1 MSTVASL
8 LRARIGDTH
17 PGYIFEGRT
26 YSWDEVVSQSAIRA
40 SILNDLFADGRPPH
54 VGILLE
60 NTPEYLF
67 WIGGAALT
75 GACIVGINPTRR
87 GSELERD
94 IQHTDCQV
102 IISDENGMKLLEGL
116 DTGVENANTIDVD
129 SQEHQELL
137 AQHQNA
143 PLPENEPDENSILF
157 LLFTSGSTSA
167 PKAVVC
173 TNQRM
178 AVASV
183 RAGQIYGVT
192 SEEVC
197 YCPMPLFHGNALMA
211 CWGPALAVGA
221 TVVLRRKFSASNFM
235 SDIREHGCTY
245 FTYVGR
251 TIAYILGQPANG
263 DDKHNKLRL
272 GFGTEASALDRE
284 RFLERFGCDL
294 VEGYGSSESVVA
306 IIRTPDTPAN
316 ALGKE
321 RADMAGQVFI
331 IDPDT
336 NAECPRVQFD
346 EFGAIVNPECIGEIV
361 SKSGGTSF
369 EGYYN
374 NREAS
379 TERVRNGW
387 YWTGDLGYRD
397 DDGFF
402 YFGGRSA
409 DWLRVDS
416 ENFAAGPVENIV
428 SRFPEVV
435 MAAVYPVPDPTT
447 GDMVMA
453 AIEMTESSVFSPQKF
468 DDFLSQQRDLGTKW
482 SPQIVRV
489 IQAMPLTA
497 NNKVHKP
504 PLRSSKWQTNDT
516 LYWRPERNQPLR
528 LMSESDKQELEARFA
543 ANGRAHILS
552 TL

>member
-8 LRARIGDTH
+8 LRARVGDTH

-435 MAAVYPVPDPTT
+435 MAAVYPVPDPIT

-528 LMSESDKQELEARFA
+528 LMSETDKQELEARFA

>member
-8 LRARIGDTH
+8 LRARIGDSH
-17 PGYIFEGRT
+17 PGYVFEGLT
-26 YSWDEVVSQSAIRA
+26 YTWDEVVSESAVRA
-40 SILNDLFADGRPPH
+40 AILSGLLVDGRPPH
-54 VGILLE
+54 VGVLLE
-60 NTPEYLF
+60 NTPDYLF
-67 WIGGAALT
+67 WIGGAALI

-87 GSELERD
+87 GGELERD

-102 IISDENGMKLLEGL
+102 IISDRIGMKLLEGL
-116 DTGVENANTIDVD
+116 HTGVESRNIIDVD
-129 SQEHQELL
+129 SDEHRELVEQNRN
-137 AQHQNA
+137 AQ
-143 PLPENEPDENSILF
+143 LPDNEPDENSILF

-235 SDIREHGCTY
+235 SDIREHDCTY

-528 LMSESDKQELEARFA
+528 LMSETDKQELEARFA

>member
-8 LRARIGDTH
+8 LRARVGDIH

-26 YSWDEVVSQSAIRA
+26 YSWDEVVSESAIRA
-40 SILNDLFADGRPPH
+40 SILDGLLADGRPPH

-67 WIGGAALT
+67 WIGGAALI

-251 TIAYILGQPANG
+251 TIAYILGQPANA

-284 RFLERFGCDL
+284 RFFERFGCDL

-435 MAAVYPVPDPTT
+435 MAAVYPVPDPIT

-528 LMSESDKQELEARFA
+528 LMSETDKQELEARFA
-543 ANGRAHILS
+543 ENGRAHILS

>member
-8 LRARIGDTH
+8 LRARVGDTH

-26 YSWDEVVSQSAIRA
+26 YSWDEVVSESAIRA
-40 SILNDLFADGRPPH
+40 SILNGLLADGRPPH

-67 WIGGAALT
+67 WIGGAALI

-87 GSELERD
+87 GAELERD

-102 IISDENGMKLLEGL
+102 IISDETGMKFLEGL
-116 DTGVENANTIDVD
+116 QTGVKNANTIDVD
-129 SQEHQELL
+129 SQDHQKLL

-143 PLPENEPDENSILF
+143 PLPDNEPDENSILF

-178 AVASV
+178 AIASE

-272 GFGTEASALDRE
+272 GFGTEASSLDRE
-284 RFLERFGCDL
+284 RFFERFGCDL

-428 SRFPEVV
+428 SRFPGVV

-447 GDMVMA
+447 GDMVMV
-453 AIEMTESSVFSPQKF
+453 AIEMNETTEFSPQKF
-468 DDFLSQQRDLGTKW
+468 DEFLSQQRDLGTKW

-504 PLRSSKWQTNDT
+504 PLRASKWFAADT
-516 LYWRPERNQPLR
+516 HYWRPERNQALR
-528 LMSESDKQELEARFA
+528 LMDESDKQELEARFA
-543 ANGRAHILS
+543 ANGRTQIL
-552 TL
+552 TAL

>member
-8 LRARIGDTH
+8 LRARVGDIH

-26 YSWDEVVSQSAIRA
+26 YSWDEVVSESAIRA
-40 SILNDLFADGRPPH
+40 SILNGLLADGRPPH

-67 WIGGAALT
+67 WIGGAALI

-87 GSELERD
+87 GAELERD

-102 IISDENGMKLLEGL
+102 IISDETGMKFLEGL
-116 DTGVENANTIDVD
+116 QTGVKNANTIDVD
-129 SQEHQELL
+129 SQDHQKLL

-143 PLPENEPDENSILF
+143 PLPDNEPDENSILF

-178 AVASV
+178 AIASE

-272 GFGTEASALDRE
+272 GFGTEASSLDRE
-284 RFLERFGCDL
+284 RFFERFGCDL

-428 SRFPEVV
+428 SRFPGVV

-447 GDMVMA
+447 GDMVMV
-453 AIEMTESSVFSPQKF
+453 AIEMNETTEFSPQKF
-468 DDFLSQQRDLGTKW
+468 DEFLSQQRDLGTKW

-504 PLRSSKWQTNDT
+504 PLRTSKWFAADT
-516 LYWRPERNQPLR
+516 HYWRPERNQALR
-528 LMSESDKQELEARFA
+528 LMDESDKQELEARFA
-543 ANGRAHILS
+543 ANGRTQIL
-552 TL
+552 TAL

>member
-1 MSTVASL
+1 MTTVASL
-8 LRARIGDTH
+8 IRDRKGDQH
-17 PGYIFEGRT
+17 AGYIFEGRT
-26 YSWDEVVSQSAIRA
+26 YSWDEVVSESAVRA
-40 SILNDLFADGRPPH
+40 SILNELLVADRPPH
-54 VGILLE
+54 IGILLE
-60 NTPEYLF
+60 NTPDYLF
-67 WIGGAALT
+67 WIGGAALI

-87 GSELERD
+87 GAELERD
-94 IQHTDCQV
+94 IQHTDCQ
-102 IISDENGMKLLEGL
+102 IIVSDQNGMSLLH
-116 DTGVENANTIDVD
+116 DVQTGVNPANMIDVE
-129 SQEHQELL
+129 SSAHRELL
-137 AQHQNA
+137 RRHIGAN
-143 PLPENEPDENSILF
+143 LPSVDPDAESILF

-178 AVASV
+178 ATASV
-183 RAGQIYGVT
+183 RAGEIYGVT
-192 SEEVC
+192 AEEVC

-221 TVVLRRKFSASNFM
+221 TIVLRRKFSASNFM
-235 SDIREHGCTY
+235 PDVQQHGCTY

-251 TIAYILGQPANG
+251 TIAYILGQPESA
-263 DDKHNKLRL
+263 DDKNNKLRL

-284 RFLERFGCDL
+284 RFLERFACDL

-321 RADMAGQVFI
+321 RADMAGQVCI

-336 NAECPRVQFD
+336 NIECPRVQFD
-346 EFGAIVNPECIGEIV
+346 EFGAIANPECIGEIV
-361 SKSGGTSF
+361 SLSGGTSF

-397 DDGFF
+397 DNGFF

-416 ENFAAGPVENIV
+416 ENFAAAPVENIV
-428 SRFPEVV
+428 SRFPGVV

-447 GDMVMA
+447 GDMVMV
-453 AIEMTESSVFSPQKF
+453 AIEMNASARFSPTDF
-468 DDFLSQQRDLGTKW
+468 DEFLLQQRDLGTKW
-482 SPQIVRV
+482 SPQLVRV
-489 IQAMPLTA
+489 TQEMPLTA

-504 PLRSSKWQTNDT
+504 PLRATKWQTTDEVF
-516 LYWRPERNQPLR
+516 WRAERNQPLR
-528 LMSESDKQELEARFA
+528 LMTPADKNELESRFA
-543 ANGRAHILS
+543 VNGRTHILAGP
-552 TL
+552 

>member
-8 LRARIGDTH
+8 LRARVGDTH
-17 PGYIFEGRT
+17 PGYIFEERT
-26 YSWDEVVSQSAIRA
+26 YSWDEVVSESAIRA
-40 SILNDLFADGRPPH
+40 SILNGLLDDGRPPH

-67 WIGGAALT
+67 WIGGAALI

-102 IISDENGMKLLEGL
+102 IISDETGMKLLEGL
-116 DTGVENANTIDVD
+116 DTRVENTNTIDVD
-129 SQEHQELL
+129 SQEHQMLL

-178 AVASV
+178 AIASV

-251 TIAYILGQPANG
+251 TIAYILGQPANA

-284 RFLERFGCDL
+284 RFFERFGCDL

-321 RADMAGQVFI
+321 RADMAGQILI

-397 DDGFF
+397 HDGFF

-428 SRFPEVV
+428 SRFPGVV

-447 GDMVMA
+447 GDMVMV
-453 AIEMTESSVFSPQKF
+453 AIEMNETTEFSPHEF
-468 DDFLSQQRDLGTKW
+468 DEFLSQQRDLGTKW

-504 PLRSSKWQTNDT
+504 PLRASKWFAADT
-516 LYWRPERNQPLR
+516 HYWRPERNQPLR
-528 LMSESDKQELEARFA
+528 LMNESDKQELEARFA
-543 ANGRAHILS
+543 ANGRTQIL
-552 TL
+552 TAL

>member
-8 LRARIGDTH
+8 LRARVGDAH

-26 YSWDEVVSQSAIRA
+26 YSWDEVVSESAIRA
-40 SILNDLFADGRPPH
+40 SILNGLLADGRPPH

-67 WIGGAALT
+67 WIGGAALI

-102 IISDENGMKLLEGL
+102 IISDETGMKLLAGL

-129 SQEHQELL
+129 SQEHEELL

-143 PLPENEPDENSILF
+143 PLPEIEPDENSILF

-178 AVASV
+178 AIASV

-251 TIAYILGQPANG
+251 TIAYILGQTANA

-284 RFLERFGCDL
+284 RFFERFGCDL

-346 EFGAIVNPECIGEIV
+346 EFGAIINPECIGEIV

-428 SRFPEVV
+428 SRFPGVV

-447 GDMVMA
+447 GDMVMV
-453 AIEMTESSVFSPQKF
+453 AIEMNETTEFSPHEF
-468 DDFLSQQRDLGTKW
+468 DQFLSQQRDLGTKW

-489 IQAMPLTA
+489 ITAMPLTA

-504 PLRSSKWQTNDT
+504 PLRASKWFAADT
-516 LYWRPERNQPLR
+516 HYWRPARNQPLR
-528 LMSESDKQELEARFA
+528 LMSETDKQELETRFA

>member
-8 LRARIGDTH
+8 LRARVGDTH

-26 YSWDEVVSQSAIRA
+26 YSWDEVVSESAIRA
-40 SILNDLFADGRPPH
+40 SILNGLLDDGRPPH

-67 WIGGAALT
+67 WIGGAALI

-102 IISDENGMKLLEGL
+102 IISDATGMKLLEGL

-129 SQEHQELL
+129 SQDHQMLL

-178 AVASV
+178 AIASV

-251 TIAYILGQPANG
+251 TIAYILGQPANA

-284 RFLERFGCDL
+284 RFFERFGCDL

-321 RADMAGQVFI
+321 RADMAGQILI

-379 TERVRNGW
+379 TERVRHGW

-428 SRFPEVV
+428 SRFPGVV

-447 GDMVMA
+447 GDMVMV
-453 AIEMTESSVFSPQKF
+453 AIEMNETTKFSPHEF
-468 DDFLSQQRDLGTKW
+468 DEFLSQQRDLGTKW

-489 IQAMPLTA
+489 IEAMPLTA

-504 PLRSSKWQTNDT
+504 PLRASKWFAADT
-516 LYWRPERNQPLR
+516 HYWRPERNQPLR
-528 LMSESDKQELEARFA
+528 LMNESDKQELEARFA
-543 ANGRAHILS
+543 ANGRAQIL
-552 TL
+552 TAL

>member
-1 MSTVASL
+1 MTL
-8 LRARIGDTH
+8 I
-17 PGYIFEGRT
+17 
-26 YSWDEVVSQSAIRA
+26 
-40 SILNDLFADGRPPH
+40 DG
-54 VGILLE
+54 L
-60 NTPEYLF
+60 
-67 WIGGAALT
+67 
-75 GACIVGINPTRR
+75 
-87 GSELERD
+87 
-94 IQHTDCQV
+94 Q
-102 IISDENGMKLLEGL
+102 
-116 DTGVENANTIDVD
+116 TGVDTNKVIDVD
-129 SQEHQELL
+129 S
-137 AQHQNA
+137 AQHRDQLLQHRDA
-143 PLPENEPDENSILF
+143 TLPEHEPEENSILF

-178 AVASV
+178 AIASV

-251 TIAYILGQPANG
+251 TIAYILGQPANA

-284 RFLERFGCDL
+284 RFFERFGCDL

-428 SRFPEVV
+428 SRFPGVV

-447 GDMVMA
+447 GDMVMVA
-453 AIEMTESSVFSPQKF
+453 LEMNETTKFSPHEF
-468 DDFLSQQRDLGTKW
+468 DEFL
-482 SPQIVRV
+482 
-489 IQAMPLTA
+489 
-497 NNKVHKP
+497 
-504 PLRSSKWQTNDT
+504 
-516 LYWRPERNQPLR
+516 
-528 LMSESDKQELEARFA
+528 
-543 ANGRAHILS
+543 
-552 TL
+552 

>member
-8 LRARIGDTH
+8 LRARVGDAH

-26 YSWDEVVSQSAIRA
+26 YSWDEVVSESAIRA
-40 SILNDLFADGRPPH
+40 SILNGLLDDGRPPH

-67 WIGGAALT
+67 WIGGAALI

-102 IISDENGMKLLEGL
+102 IISDATGMKLLEGL
-116 DTGVENANTIDVD
+116 DTRVENTNTIDVD
-129 SQEHQELL
+129 SQEHQMLL

-178 AVASV
+178 AIASV

-284 RFLERFGCDL
+284 RFFERFGCDL

-306 IIRTPDTPAN
+306 IIPTPDTPAN

-321 RADMAGQVFI
+321 RADMAGQILI

-428 SRFPEVV
+428 SRFPGVV

-447 GDMVMA
+447 GDMVMV
-453 AIEMTESSVFSPQKF
+453 AIEMNETTEFSPHEF
-468 DDFLSQQRDLGTKW
+468 DEFLSQQRDLGTKW

-489 IQAMPLTA
+489 IEAMPLTA

-504 PLRSSKWQTNDT
+504 PLRASKWFAADT
-516 LYWRPERNQPLR
+516 HYWRPERNQPLQ
-528 LMSESDKQELEARFA
+528 LMNESDKQELEARFA
-543 ANGRAHILS
+543 ANGRTQIL
-552 TL
+552 TAL

>member
-8 LRARIGDTH
+8 LRGRVGDAH

-26 YSWDEVVSQSAIRA
+26 YSWDEVVSESAIRA
-40 SILNDLFADGRPPH
+40 SILNGLLDDGRPPH

-67 WIGGAALT
+67 WIGGAALI

-102 IISDENGMKLLEGL
+102 IISDETGMKLLEGL
-116 DTGVENANTIDVD
+116 DTRVENTNTIDVD
-129 SQEHQELL
+129 SQEHQMLL

-178 AVASV
+178 AIASV

-284 RFLERFGCDL
+284 RFFERFGCDL

-397 DDGFF
+397 HDGFF

-428 SRFPEVV
+428 SRFPGVV

-447 GDMVMA
+447 GDMVMV
-453 AIEMTESSVFSPQKF
+453 AIEMNETTEFSPLEF
-468 DDFLSQQRDLGTKW
+468 DEFLSQQRDLGTKW

-489 IQAMPLTA
+489 IEAMPLTA

-504 PLRSSKWQTNDT
+504 PLRASKWFAADT
-516 LYWRPERNQPLR
+516 HYWRPERNQPLR
-528 LMSESDKQELEARFA
+528 LMNETDKQELEARFA
-543 ANGRAHILS
+543 ANGRIQIL
-552 TL
+552 TAL

>member
-8 LRARIGDTH
+8 LRARVGDTH

-26 YSWDEVVSQSAIRA
+26 YSWDEVVSESAIRA
-40 SILNDLFADGRPPH
+40 SILNGLLDDGRPPH

-67 WIGGAALT
+67 WIGGAALI

-102 IISDENGMKLLEGL
+102 IISDATGMKLLEGL

-129 SQEHQELL
+129 SQDHQILL

-178 AVASV
+178 AIASV

-251 TIAYILGQPANG
+251 TIAYILGQPANA

-284 RFLERFGCDL
+284 RFFERFGCDL

-306 IIRTPDTPAN
+306 IIRTPNTPAN

-397 DDGFF
+397 DEGFF

-428 SRFPEVV
+428 SRFPGVV

-447 GDMVMA
+447 GDMVMV
-453 AIEMTESSVFSPQKF
+453 AIEMNETTKFSPHEF
-468 DDFLSQQRDLGTKW
+468 DEFLSQQRDLGTKW

-489 IQAMPLTA
+489 IEAMPLTA

-504 PLRSSKWQTNDT
+504 PLRASKWFAADT
-516 LYWRPERNQPLR
+516 HYWRPERNQPLR
-528 LMSESDKQELEARFA
+528 LMNESDKQELEARFA
-543 ANGRAHILS
+543 ANGRAQIL
-552 TL
+552 TAL

>member
-8 LRARIGDTH
+8 LRARVGDTH

-26 YSWDEVVSQSAIRA
+26 YSWDEVVSESAIRA
-40 SILNDLFADGRPPH
+40 SILNGLLDDGRPPH

-67 WIGGAALT
+67 WIGGAALI

-102 IISDENGMKLLEGL
+102 IISDETGMKLLEGV

-129 SQEHQELL
+129 SLEHQILL

-178 AVASV
+178 AIASV

-251 TIAYILGQPANG
+251 TIAYILGQPANA

-284 RFLERFGCDL
+284 RFFERFGCDL

-321 RADMAGQVFI
+321 RADMAGQILI

-379 TERVRNGW
+379 TERVRHGW

-428 SRFPEVV
+428 SRFPGVV

-447 GDMVMA
+447 GDMVMV
-453 AIEMTESSVFSPQKF
+453 AIEMNEANEFSPHEF
-468 DDFLSQQRDLGTKW
+468 DEFLSLQRDLGTKW

-489 IQAMPLTA
+489 IEAMPLTA

-504 PLRSSKWQTNDT
+504 PLRASKWFAADT
-516 LYWRPERNQPLR
+516 HYWRPERNQPLR
-528 LMSESDKQELEARFA
+528 LMNESDKQELEARFA
-543 ANGRAHILS
+543 ANGRTQIL
-552 TL
+552 TAL

>member
-8 LRARIGDTH
+8 LRARVGDTH

-26 YSWDEVVSQSAIRA
+26 YSWDEVVSESAIRA
-40 SILNDLFADGRPPH
+40 SILNGLLDDGRPPH

-67 WIGGAALT
+67 WIGGAALI

-129 SQEHQELL
+129 SQDHQKLL

-178 AVASV
+178 AIASV

-284 RFLERFGCDL
+284 RFFERFGCDL

-321 RADMAGQVFI
+321 RADMAGQILI

-428 SRFPEVV
+428 SRFPGVV

-447 GDMVMA
+447 GDVVMV
-453 AIEMTESSVFSPQKF
+453 AIEMNETTEFSPQKF
-468 DDFLSQQRDLGTKW
+468 DEFLSLQRDLGTKW

-504 PLRSSKWQTNDT
+504 PLRASKWFAADT
-516 LYWRPERNQPLR
+516 HYWRPERNQPLR
-528 LMSESDKQELEARFA
+528 LMNESDKQELEARFA
-543 ANGRAHILS
+543 ANGRTQIL
-552 TL
+552 TAL

>member
-1 MSTVASL
+1 MSTVASR
-8 LRARIGDTH
+8 LRARVGDTH
-17 PGYIFEGRT
+17 PGYIFEERT
-26 YSWDEVVSQSAIRA
+26 YSWDEVVSESAIRA
-40 SILNDLFADGRPPH
+40 SILNGLLDDGRPPH

-67 WIGGAALT
+67 WIGGAALI

-102 IISDENGMKLLEGL
+102 IISDATGMKLLEGL

-129 SQEHQELL
+129 SQDHQMLL

-178 AVASV
+178 AIASV

-284 RFLERFGCDL
+284 RFFERFGCDL

-321 RADMAGQVFI
+321 RADMAGQILI

-397 DDGFF
+397 HDGFF

-428 SRFPEVV
+428 SRFPGVV

-447 GDMVMA
+447 GDVVMV
-453 AIEMTESSVFSPQKF
+453 AIEMNETTEFSPQKF
-468 DDFLSQQRDLGTKW
+468 DEFLSLQRDLGTKW

-504 PLRSSKWQTNDT
+504 PLRASKWFAADT
-516 LYWRPERNQPLR
+516 HYWRPERNQPLR
-528 LMSESDKQELEARFA
+528 LMNESDKQELEARFA
-543 ANGRAHILS
+543 ANGRTQIL
-552 TL
+552 TAL

>member
-8 LRARIGDTH
+8 LRARVGDTH

-26 YSWDEVVSQSAIRA
+26 YSWDEVVSESAIRA
-40 SILNDLFADGRPPH
+40 SILNGLLDDGRPPH

-67 WIGGAALT
+67 WIGGAALI

-102 IISDENGMKLLEGL
+102 IISDETGMKLLEGL

-129 SQEHQELL
+129 SQDHQMLL

-178 AVASV
+178 AIASV

-251 TIAYILGQPANG
+251 TIAYILGQPANA

-284 RFLERFGCDL
+284 RFFERFGCDL

-321 RADMAGQVFI
+321 RADMAGQILI

-379 TERVRNGW
+379 TERVRHGW

-428 SRFPEVV
+428 SRFPGVI

-447 GDMVMA
+447 GDMVMV
-453 AIEMTESSVFSPQKF
+453 AIEMNEAIEFSPNEF
-468 DDFLSQQRDLGTKW
+468 DEFLSQQRDLGTKW

-489 IQAMPLTA
+489 IKAMPLTA

-504 PLRSSKWQTNDT
+504 PLRASKWFAADT
-516 LYWRPERNQPLR
+516 HYWRPERNQPLR
-528 LMSESDKQELEARFA
+528 LMNESDKQELKARFA
-543 ANGRAHILS
+543 ANGRTQIL
-552 TL
+552 TAL

>member
-1 MSTVASL
+1 MNTVAAL
-8 LRARIGDTH
+8 IRARIGDH
-17 PGYIFEGRT
+17 NPGYIFEEQT
-26 YSWDEVVSQSAIRA
+26 YTWDQVVAESARRA
-40 SILNDLFADGRPPH
+40 AILNELLIEDRPRH
-54 VGILLE
+54 VGVLLE
-60 NTPEYLF
+60 NTPDYLF
-67 WIGGAALT
+67 WIGGAALV
-75 GACIVGINPTRR
+75 GAGIVGINPTRR
-87 GSELERD
+87 GAELERD
-94 IQHTDCQV
+94 IRHTDCQ
-102 IISDENGMKLLEGL
+102 IIITDRSGL
-116 DTGVENANTIDVD
+116 DLISGLDIGVETDRIIDVNSPYHD
-129 SQEHQELL
+129 ELVERHHG
-137 AQHQNA
+137 AR
-143 PLPENEPDENSILF
+143 PPETEPDENSVLF

-192 SEEVC
+192 ADEIC

-221 TVVLRRKFSASNFM
+221 TLVLRRKFSASNFM
-235 SDIREHGCTY
+235 DDIRRHGCTY

-251 TIAYILGQPANG
+251 TIAYILGQPESS
-263 DDKHNKLRL
+263 DDRNNKLRL

-284 RFLERFGCDL
+284 RFLARFGCDL

-321 RADMAGQVFI
+321 RADMAGQVCI
-331 IDPDT
+331 IDPET
-336 NAECPRVQFD
+336 NQECPRVVFD

-361 SKSGGTSF
+361 SLSGGTSF

-379 TERVRNGW
+379 TERVKNGW

-397 DDGFF
+397 DAGFF

-416 ENFAAGPVENIV
+416 ENFAAAPVENII
-428 SRFPEVV
+428 SRFPDVV

-447 GDMVMA
+447 GDMVMCT
-453 AIEMTESSVFSPQKF
+453 IEMTRAGQFSPEKF
-468 DDFLSQQRDLGTKW
+468 DEFLHQQKDLGTKW
-482 SPQIVRV
+482 SPQLVRV
-489 IQAMPLTA
+489 TSAMPLTA

-504 PLRSSKWQTNDT
+504 PLRAQKWRTPDHI
-516 LYWRPERNQPLR
+516 YWRTARRQPLR
-528 LMSESDKQELEARFA
+528 LMSENDKDQLEATFA
-543 ANGRAHILS
+543 ANGRAHIL
-552 TL
+552 LGP

>member
-1 MSTVASL
+1 MTTVASL
-8 LRARIGDTH
+8 IRAREGDQH
-17 PGYIFEGRT
+17 AGYIFEGRT
-26 YSWDEVVSQSAIRA
+26 YTWDEVVSESAIRA
-40 SILNDLFADGRPPH
+40 SILNDLLADGRPPH

-67 WIGGAALT
+67 WIGGAALI

-94 IQHTDCQV
+94 IQHTDCQA
-102 IISDENGMKLLEGL
+102 IISDETGMKLLAGL
-116 DTGVENANTIDVD
+116 DTGVENVNTIDVD
-129 SQEHQELL
+129 SQDHQELL
-137 AQHQNA
+137 TQHQNA

-178 AVASV
+178 AIASV

-221 TVVLRRKFSASNFM
+221 TVVLRRKFSASNFI

-251 TIAYILGQPANG
+251 TIAYILGQPANA

-321 RADMAGQVFI
+321 RADMAGQVCI
-331 IDPDT
+331 VDPDT
-336 NAECPRVQFD
+336 NVECPRVRFD
-346 EFGAIVNPECIGEIV
+346 EFGAISNPECIGEIV
-361 SKSGGTSF
+361 SLSGGTSF

-447 GDMVMA
+447 GDMVMV

-504 PLRSSKWQTNDT
+504 PLRASKWFASDT
-516 LYWRPERNQPLR
+516 HYWRPERNQSLR
-528 LMSESDKQELEARFA
+528 VMSETDKQELEARFA

>member
-1 MSTVASL
+1 MNTVASL
-8 LRARIGDTH
+8 LRARIGDVH
-17 PGYIFEGRT
+17 PGYIFEGRA
-26 YSWDEVVSQSAIRA
+26 YSWDEVVSESAIRA
-40 SILNDLFADGRPPH
+40 SILNDLLADGRPPH
-54 VGILLE
+54 IGVLLE

-67 WIGGAALT
+67 WIGGAALI
-75 GACIVGINPTRR
+75 GACIVGVNPTRR
-87 GSELERD
+87 GGELERD

-129 SQEHQELL
+129 SQNHQKLL

-178 AVASV
+178 ADASV

-235 SDIREHGCTY
+235 TDIREHGCTY

-251 TIAYILGQPANG
+251 TIAYILGQPANDG
-263 DDKHNKLRL
+263 DKHNKLRL

-284 RFLERFGCDL
+284 RFLERFGCNL

-346 EFGAIVNPECIGEIV
+346 EFGGINNPKCIGEIV
-361 SKSGGTSF
+361 SKGGGTSF

-397 DDGFF
+397 EAGFF

-416 ENFAAGPVENIV
+416 ENFAAGPVENII
-428 SRFPEVV
+428 SRFPKVV
-435 MAAVYPVPDPTT
+435 MAAVYPVPDPIT
-447 GDMVMA
+447 GDMVMV
-453 AIEMTESSVFSPQKF
+453 AIEMTETSYFSPQEF
-468 DDFLSQQRDLGTKW
+468 DDFLLQQRDLGTKW

-489 IQAMPLTA
+489 IQTMPLTA

-504 PLRSSKWQTNDT
+504 PLRSSKWQTSDT
-516 LYWRPERNQPLR
+516 LYWRPERNQSLR
-528 LMSESDKQELEARFA
+528 LMSETDKQELEARFA

>member
-1 MSTVASL
+1 MTTVASL
-8 LRARIGDTH
+8 IRARRGDQH
-17 PGYIFEGRT
+17 AGYIFEGRT
-26 YSWDEVVSQSAIRA
+26 YTWDEVVSESAVRA
-40 SILNDLFADGRPPH
+40 SILAELLADDRPPH

-60 NTPEYLF
+60 NTPDYLF
-67 WIGGAALT
+67 WIGGAALV
-75 GACIVGINPTRR
+75 GACVVGINPTRR

-94 IQHTDCQV
+94 IQHTDCQ
-102 IISDENGMKLLEGL
+102 IIVSDQSGMALIDGL
-116 DTGVENANTIDVD
+116 HTGVDTNKVIDVD
-129 SQEHQELL
+129 SARHRDQLL
-137 AQHQNA
+137 QHRDA
-143 PLPENEPDENSILF
+143 TLPEHEPDENSILF

-178 AVASV
+178 ATASV

-192 SEEVC
+192 ADEVC

-221 TVVLRRKFSASNFM
+221 TLVLRRKFSASNFM
-235 SDIREHGCTY
+235 SDIRAHQCTY

-251 TIAYILGQPANG
+251 TIAYILGQPTSDEDRN
-263 DDKHNKLRL
+263 NTLRL

-321 RADMAGQVFI
+321 RADMAGQVCI
-331 IDPDT
+331 VDPDT
-336 NAECPRVQFD
+336 NVECPRVRFD
-346 EFGAIVNPECIGEIV
+346 EFGAISNPECIGEIV
-361 SKSGGTSF
+361 SLSGGTSF

-397 DDGFF
+397 DAGFF

-428 SRFPEVV
+428 SRFPGVV

-447 GDMVMA
+447 GDMVMV
-453 AIEMTESSVFSPQKF
+453 AIEMNETTEFSPHEF
-468 DDFLSQQRDLGTKW
+468 DEFLSQQRDLGTKW

-489 IQAMPLTA
+489 ITAMPLTA

-504 PLRSSKWQTNDT
+504 PLRASKWFAADT
-516 LYWRPERNQPLR
+516 HYWRPERNQPLR
-528 LMSESDKQELEARFA
+528 LMNESDKQELEARFA
-543 ANGRAHILS
+543 ANGRTQIL
-552 TL
+552 TAL

>member
-1 MSTVASL
+1 MTTVASL
-8 LRARIGDTH
+8 IRARKGDQH
-17 PGYIFEGRT
+17 PGYVFEGRT
-26 YSWDEVVSQSAIRA
+26 YTWDEVVSESAVRA
-40 SILNDLFADGRPPH
+40 SILDELISGDRPPH
-54 VGILLE
+54 IGILLE
-60 NTPEYLF
+60 NTPDYLF
-67 WIGGAALT
+67 WIGGAALV
-75 GACIVGINPTRR
+75 GACVVGINPTRR

-94 IQHTDCQV
+94 IQHTDCQ
-102 IISDENGMKLLEGL
+102 IIVSDQSGMGL
-116 DTGVENANTIDVD
+116 IDGLHTGVDKNKVIDVD
-129 SQEHQELL
+129 STQHHDQLL
-137 AQHQNA
+137 QHRDA
-143 PLPENEPDENSILF
+143 TLPAHEPDENSILF

-178 AVASV
+178 ATASV

-192 SEEVC
+192 ADEVC

-221 TVVLRRKFSASNFM
+221 TLVLRRKFSASNFM
-235 SDIREHGCTY
+235 SDIRAHQCTY

-251 TIAYILGQPANG
+251 TIAYILGQPISDEDRN
-263 DDKHNKLRL
+263 NTLRL

-321 RADMAGQVFI
+321 RADMAGQVCI
-331 IDPDT
+331 VDPDT
-336 NAECPRVQFD
+336 NRECPRVQFD
-346 EFGAIVNPECIGEIV
+346 EFGAISNPECIGEIV
-361 SKSGGTSF
+361 SLSGGTSF

-397 DDGFF
+397 DAGFF

-428 SRFPEVV
+428 SRFPGVV

-447 GDMVMA
+447 GDMVMV
-453 AIEMTESSVFSPQKF
+453 AIEMNETAEFSPHEF
-468 DDFLSQQRDLGTKW
+468 DEFLSQQRDLGTKW

-489 IQAMPLTA
+489 IEAMPLTA

-504 PLRSSKWQTNDT
+504 PLRASKWFTPDMH
-516 LYWRPERNQPLR
+516 YWRSERNQPLR
-528 LMSESDKQELEARFA
+528 LMNESDKQELAARFA
-543 ANGRAHILS
+543 ANGRTQIL
-552 TL
+552 TAL

>member
-8 LRARIGDTH
+8 LRARVGDTH
-17 PGYIFEGRT
+17 PGYIFEGCT
-26 YSWDEVVSQSAIRA
+26 YSWDEVVSESAVRA
-40 SILNDLFADGRPPH
+40 SVLAELLSDDRPPH

-67 WIGGAALT
+67 WIGGAALI

-102 IISDENGMKLLEGL
+102 IISDETGMKLLEGVH
-116 DTGVENANTIDVD
+116 TGVENANTIDVD
-129 SQEHQELL
+129 SQDHQKLL
-137 AQHQNA
+137 ALHKNA

-178 AVASV
+178 AVTSV

-221 TVVLRRKFSASNFM
+221 TVILRRKFSASNFM

-263 DDKHNKLRL
+263 DDKRNKLRL

-284 RFLERFGCDL
+284 RFLGRFGCDL

-321 RADMAGQVFI
+321 RADMAGQVCI
-331 IDPDT
+331 INPDT
-336 NAECPRVQFD
+336 NVECPRVQFD
-346 EFGAIVNPECIGEIV
+346 EFGAIINSECIGEIV
-361 SKSGGTSF
+361 SLNGGTSF

-374 NREAS
+374 NQEAS

-397 DDGFF
+397 DAGFF

-428 SRFPEVV
+428 SRFPGVV
-435 MAAVYPVPDPTT
+435 MVAVYPVPDPST
-447 GDMVMA
+447 GDMVMV
-453 AIEMTESSVFSPQKF
+453 AIEMNETTEFSPHEF
-468 DDFLSQQRDLGTKW
+468 DEFLSQQRDLGTKW

-489 IQAMPLTA
+489 IEAMPLTA

-504 PLRSSKWQTNDT
+504 PLRATKWFASDT
-516 LYWRPERNQPLR
+516 YYWRPERNQPLR
-528 LMSESDKQELEARFA
+528 LMTGTDKQELEARFA
-543 ANGRAHILS
+543 ANGRSQIL
-552 TL
+552 TAL

>member
-1 MSTVASL
+1 VTTVASL
-8 LRARIGDTH
+8 IRDRKGDQH
-17 PGYIFEGRT
+17 AGYIFEGRT
-26 YSWDEVVSQSAIRA
+26 YSWDEVVSESAVRA
-40 SILNDLFADGRPPH
+40 SILNELLVADRPPH
-54 VGILLE
+54 IGILLE
-60 NTPEYLF
+60 NTPDYLF
-67 WIGGAALT
+67 WIGGAALI

-87 GSELERD
+87 GAELERD
-94 IQHTDCQV
+94 IQHTDCQ
-102 IISDENGMKLLEGL
+102 IIVSDQNGMSLIDGL
-116 DTGVENANTIDVD
+116 HTGVDTNKVIDVD
-129 SQEHQELL
+129 S
-137 AQHQNA
+137 AQHRDQLLQHRDA
-143 PLPENEPDENSILF
+143 TLPEHEPDENSILF

-178 AVASV
+178 ATASV

-192 SEEVC
+192 ANEVC

-221 TVVLRRKFSASNFM
+221 TLVLRRKFSASNFM
-235 SDIREHGCTY
+235 SDIRAHQCTY

-251 TIAYILGQPANG
+251 TIAYILGQPESDG
-263 DDKHNKLRL
+263 DKNNKLRL

-284 RFLERFGCDL
+284 RFLERFACDL

-321 RADMAGQVFI
+321 RADMAGQVCI

-336 NAECPRVQFD
+336 NIECPRVQFD
-346 EFGAIVNPECIGEIV
+346 EFGAIANPECIGEIV
-361 SKSGGTSF
+361 SLSGGTSF

-397 DDGFF
+397 DNGFF

-416 ENFAAGPVENIV
+416 ENFAAAPVENIV
-428 SRFPEVV
+428 SRFPGVV

-447 GDMVMA
+447 GDMVMV
-453 AIEMTESSVFSPQKF
+453 AIEMNASARFSPTDF
-468 DDFLSQQRDLGTKW
+468 DEFLLQQRDLGTKW
-482 SPQIVRV
+482 SPQLVRV
-489 IQAMPLTA
+489 TQEMPLTA

-504 PLRSSKWQTNDT
+504 PLRATKWQTTDEVF
-516 LYWRPERNQPLR
+516 WRAERNQPLR
-528 LMSESDKQELEARFA
+528 LMTPADKNELESRFA
-543 ANGRAHILS
+543 VNGRTHILAGP
-552 TL
+552 